1 MSMEIIVMI
10 TAKINSIQKI
20 NLHLHSTASD
30 GAMSPLALVKRAR
43 QIGLDLIS
51 ITDHDTVDAY
61 LENDFTGLGIKVL
74 PGLEVSST
82 HQGHDVHILAY
93 ALDIHDTGLKKLTDF
108 YHVGRHERAQE
119 ILDKLSALGMPL
131 ELDEVLVFA
140 GDKELIVRPHIA
152 QAMVARGY
160 CANKNEAFD
169 KYIGNYRPAYV
180 GKPEMS
186 VPDVLDVIR
195 QAGGKSVVAHP
206 GKLYDVEHLDTFIE
220 MGVDGIEVWHP
231 DHSTAQMNDFV
242 AKAEKHG
249 LLQTAGSDFHGDF
262 DRQSLIDVVPASEPV
277 LASVKELWEVYK
289 CTLHRD

>member
-10 TAKINSIQKI
+10 TAKINSVQKI

-30 GAMSPLALVKRAR
+30 GAMSPLALVKRAK

-61 LENDFTGLGIKVL
+61 LENDFTDVGIKVL
-74 PGLEVSST
+74 PGLEISST
-82 HQGHDVHILAY
+82 HKGHDVHILAY
-93 ALDIHDTGLKKLTDF
+93 AVDIHDAGLKKLTDF

-160 CANKNEAFD
+160 CATKNEAFD
-169 KYIGNYRPAYV
+169 KYIGNYKPAYV
-180 GKPEMS
+180 GKPEKS
-186 VPDVLDVIR
+186 VPEVLEVIK

-206 GKLYDVEHLDTFIE
+206 GKLYNAGYLETFIE

-242 AKAEKHG
+242 AKAEKYG
-249 LLQTAGSDFHGDF
+249 LLQTAGSDYHGDF
-262 DRQSLIDVVPASEPV
+262 ERQDLMDIVPVTEAI

-289 CTLHRD
+289 CIPHRN

>member
-30 GAMSPLALVKRAR
+30 GAMSPLALVKRAK

-61 LENDFTGLGIKVL
+61 LENDLSDPGIKVL

-82 HQGHDVHILAY
+82 HEGHDVHILAY
-93 ALDIHDTGLKKLTDF
+93 AVDIHDAGLKKLTDF
-108 YHVGRHERAQE
+108 YHVGRHERAQK
-119 ILDKLSALGMPL
+119 ILDKLSALGMPM
-131 ELDEVLVFA
+131 ELDEVLIFA

-152 QAMVARGY
+152 QAMVAKGY

-169 KYIGNYRPAYV
+169 KYIGNYKPAYV

-186 VPDVLDVIR
+186 VPDVLDVIKK
-195 QAGGKSVVAHP
+195 AGGKSVVAHP
-206 GKLYDVEHLDTFIE
+206 GKLYDVDFLDTFIE

-262 DRQSLIDVVPASEPV
+262 DRHNLMDVVPVTEAI

-289 CTLHRD
+289 CTEHRN